1 MKRLAALAAAAAIFI
16 SDGRAPARSEVSPVC
31 EAEMSRASQRH
42 GVPLAVLFAVGLT
55 ESGRKGYLHPYALNI
70 AGRTYFGTSARDA
83 LREFQAER
91 ARGVRLID
99 LGCMQIN
106 HHYHGANFDSPA
118 QMLDPAR
125 NVDYAARFLKELR
138 DREGDWTRAVA
149 RYHAGRANTPAQKRY
164 VCAVIRHMVASGFGQ
179 WTPNAR
185 AFCA

>member
-16 SDGRAPARSEVSPVC
+16 FNSGAPAIAEVSPVC
-31 EAEMSRASQRH
+31 EAEMTRAAQRH
-42 GVPLAVLFAVGLT
+42 GVPLGVLFAVGMT
-55 ESGRKGYLHPYALNI
+55 ESGRGGRLHPYALNI

-83 LREFQAER
+83 LREFQKER

-106 HHYHGANFDSPA
+106 HHYHGAKFDSPA
-118 QMLDPAR
+118 HMLDPAL

-138 DREGDWTRAVA
+138 AREGDWTRAVA